1 MTEQDND
8 VLQAIDDAL
17 MLLPKKMRK
26 PEQRHTILKNLLAI
40 NLQEDPKRYGYQVV
54 RRTEYTLEQNYI
66 DNPKWAK
73 GPARGVY
80 QFEQKGGVRGVMR
93 HRATHSYAEDL
104 AEELGV
110 LYDEKAIWLALE
122 KNLVLASG
130 FARLLLWTDPKP
142 LSDKPELAFETY
154 KRVWRPGAYTNG
166 TLETRKQLQDKF
178 YFNFDMA
185 KELAY
190 EFDQRLNETRE
201 ARKADGREVQI

>member
-1 MTEQDND
+1 MNEQDHN
-8 VLQAIDDAL
+8 VLQSIDEAL
-17 MLLPKKMRK
+17 LLLPKKMRK

-93 HRATHSYAEDL
+93 HRATHSYSEDL
-104 AEELGV
+104 SEELGV
-110 LYDEKAIWLALE
+110 LYDEKSIWLALE

-154 KRVWRPGAYTNG
+154 KRVWRAGAYING
-166 TLETRKQLQDKF
+166 TLEARKHLQDKF
-178 YFNFDMA
+178 YFNFDIA
-185 KELAY
+185 KGLID
-190 EFDQRLNETRE
+190 EFDQRLNE
-201 ARKADGREVQI
+201 ARKTGEADGREI